1 MGSEMCIRDRY
12 VSQVHDLDRPPA
24 SSWLSQ
30 FRELLDREQFNLV
43 IPCNDPSI
51 LPLHQQREAL
61 SGYPIYLVN
70 ADIFDA
76 VMDKAAVN
84 EIAAQVG
91 LNLPTEVV
99 IRSTGDIDQ
108 IEKLR
113 PPYVLKPTQSFTAGR
128 LSSKN
133 HVLIVR
139 DLPSA
144 RRQIEAIL
152 ERTPVA
158 VQEYFEGHGVGVEFL
173 AKDGEIL
180 MSFQHRRLHEPPD
193 LSLIHI

>member
-1 MGSEMCIRDRY
+1 M
-12 VSQVHDLDRPPA
+12 
-24 SSWLSQ
+24 
-30 FRELLDREQFNLV
+30 
-43 IPCNDPSI
+43 
-51 LPLHQQREAL
+51 
-61 SGYPIYLVN
+61 N
-70 ADIFDA
+70 ANIFDA

-84 EIAAQVG
+84 EIAAEAG
-91 LNLPTEVV
+91 LNLPAEVV

-193 LSLIHI
+193 GGGSSYRKSCKVDSPVSYTHLTLPTKRIV